1 MLSMRIL
8 WKTSVLLVKFA
19 KPFPTTRTCREHG
32 VVVADAAATSQM
44 ICEVVAEVTG
54 QTLPSTVTLTSAA
67 VSERSDPDRVRR
79 SPEERSWGAT
89 LAMVGGSELVSPTA
103 LAVVRGCFAALG
115 LFTLWSSIADKEGV
129 RYQLQRPAGSQLP
142 VVQVHLTGLKRL
154 TTFTVQSW
162 TLLSL
167 YFTGATVAS
176 AALAC
181 GAALPQLVQVG
192 LWLSFET
199 AWASALMTSSVT
211 TCVCAPDPQGP
222 LRLNFHPSPSD
233 D

>member
-1 MLSMRIL
+1 MPSLGRRVSCL
-8 WKTSVLLVKFA
+8 GS
-19 KPFPTTRTCREHG
+19 CEHG
-32 VVVADAAATSQM
+32 EPFSPTPDGDPAPAQAM
-44 ICEVVAEVTG
+44 P
-54 QTLPSTVTLTSAA
+54 QTALPSSPLVAFYIAFVAGTLHLLRTSDL
-67 VSERSDPDRVRR
+67 RL
-79 SPEERSWGAT
+79 EEAT

-115 LFTLWSSIADKEGV
+115 LCTLRSSIADKEGV

-176 AALAC
+176 AAFAC

-211 TCVCAPDPQGP
+211 TCVCTPDPQGP
-222 LRLNFHPSPSD
+222 
-233 D
+233 